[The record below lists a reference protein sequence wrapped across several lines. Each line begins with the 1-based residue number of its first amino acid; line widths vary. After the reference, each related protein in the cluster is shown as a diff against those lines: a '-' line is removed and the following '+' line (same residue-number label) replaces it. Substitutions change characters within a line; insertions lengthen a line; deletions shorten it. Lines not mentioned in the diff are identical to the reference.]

1 MTTCEHVE
9 RTHALADGELTG
21 AIADDAR
28 DHLAGCE
35 TCQNEFSDALQLDAA
50 VTEAP
55 SNIVSIAWYRQRKV
69 QLASAALAAAAGV
82 AIYVAVSRPKPP
94 QEDHP
99 QIAAIALAPNRG
111 VEARLAWSDAQA
123 YRPYDVPRGDAP
135 HENVPLSVL
144 GDVEKRGD
152 LHGVAVLAMLDGD
165 RKQAASYFERA
176 GNGADV
182 QLDRAALALG
192 DGDPAKALG
201 LVDGVLEKDAA
212 NPVALWNRALALRDL
227 GLPRAAAAAFRD
239 VAKRNEPGWAA
250 EATARAKA
258 LDAGVDAERDLT
270 IRVFGAAGQLAKDG
284 TGLSIDDAKK
294 LPGFSRLL
302 FYDALRSAP
311 TAERIAKLRPLAEAI
326 DQATHSGDLV
336 AAIERAKPRGALAD
350 TYAEIIT
357 KQAAGDW
364 DHLPARAPYLAALRA
379 AHADDLLIGA
389 LIKLAPDGTVAK
401 SELGEFARLTA
412 ASPDP
417 WMRLLGI
424 QQRADVAIADGDLL
438 GAITT
443 LSEARAT
450 CAGPSPNYRCIN
462 IERLLAHTYVSWQR
476 MPEAHA
482 LLVDAWSRARSD
494 SDWTSQMTLLSEFAA
509 LANAADDATGGG
521 LSLARAYTTEL
532 RLRGPDEARRSV
544 DANSLCDNDAWG
556 RNIVATI
563 LINQLQ
569 TDAAKHELELAPRC
583 PASSPV
589 IAANRLFARAHIVRA
604 GNDVAEIDALR
615 ADVDKLRATPDLSPG
630 LRAYLDH
637 IEGRAVIDR
646 DPVAGEALLRRA
658 IAAAQA
664 EPSDPEAVKVS
675 AWSYSVMATS
685 EGKRNDGTT
694 ALKTLAGELGVTVPA
709 TCAVGIAAEGRDVVA
724 ITRDK
729 VGAIAVHVSPRA
741 STAAVPPTDLAP
753 SLAGCDHV
761 DVIAR
766 PPFHGVA
773 RLLPDDIAWSYLSA
787 RKRPVG
793 PASDRRLVVS
803 DVEPPASLELPRLA
817 AWTTPT
823 TDALAGPNAT
833 PTRVLAALGDVGE
846 VTIHAH
852 GLVDQLDASFLALSP
867 DATGHYAL
875 TTRDVRAATF
885 TTSPLVILA
894 ACRASHAAPVLHQPW
909 SLPTAFVFAGA
920 RAVVASTSPIPDAD
934 AGTFFDDFTR
944 RVRAG
949 QPAAIALRDSRIAW
963 LHQGRGDWVRDLIV
977 FD

>member
-1 MTTCEHVE
+1 M
-9 RTHALADGELTG
+9 
-21 AIADDAR
+21 
-28 DHLAGCE
+28 
-35 TCQNEFSDALQLDAA
+35 LQLDAA

-55 SNIVSIAWYRQRKV
+55 ANVISIAWFRQRKV

-94 QEDHP
+94 ADDHP

-111 VEARLAWSDAQA
+111 VEARLAWSDASA

-201 LVDGVLEKDAA
+201 LVDAVLEKDPA

-227 GLPRAAAAAFRD
+227 GLSRAAAAAFRD

-250 EATARAKA
+250 EAAARATA
-258 LDAGVDAERDLT
+258 LDAGLDAVRDLT
-270 IRVFGAAGQLAKDG
+270 IRVLGAAGQLAKDG
-284 TGLSIDDAKK
+284 TGLSVDDAKK
-294 LPGFSRLL
+294 LPGFSRLF

-326 DQATHSGDLV
+326 DQSTHTGDLV
-336 AAIERAKPRGALAD
+336 AAIERAKPRGKLAD
-350 TYAEIIT
+350 TYAEIVT

-364 DHLPARAPYLAALRA
+364 DHLPARTPYLAALRA
-379 AHADDLLIGA
+379 AHADDLLIGT
-389 LIKLAPDGTVAK
+389 LLSLSDGTVAK
-401 SELGEFARLTA
+401 SELAEFARLTG

-417 WMRLLGI
+417 WMRLLGT
-424 QQRADVAIADGDLL
+424 QQRAEVAIAGGDLL

-450 CAGPSPNYRCIN
+450 CAGPGPNYRCIK
-462 IERLLAHTYVSWQR
+462 IERLLAHTYISWQR

-482 LLVDAWSRARSD
+482 LLVDAWNRARSD
-494 SDWTSQMTLLSEFAA
+494 SDWPNQMTLLSEFAV
-509 LANAADDATGGG
+509 LANLADDATGGG

-532 RLRGPDEARRSV
+532 RLRGPDEARRNV

-563 LINQLQ
+563 LINKLQ
-569 TDAAKHELELAPRC
+569 IDAAKAELALAPSC

-589 IAANRLFARAHIVRA
+589 IAANRLFVRAHIVRA
-604 GNDVAEIDALR
+604 GNNVSEIDAFR
-615 ADVDKLRATPDLSPG
+615 ADVAKLRAAPDLGPG

-646 DPVAGEALLRRA
+646 DPVAGEALLRHA
-658 IAAAQA
+658 IAVAQA
-664 EPSDPEAVKVS
+664 APNDPEAVKVA
-675 AWSYSVMATS
+675 AWSYSVLATS
-685 EGKRNDGTT
+685 EGKRRDGTT
-694 ALKTLAGELGVTVPA
+694 ALQTLAGELGVTMPGA
-709 TCAVGIAAEGRDVVA
+709 CAVGIAAEGRDVVA

-729 VGAIAVHVSPRA
+729 AGAIAVHVSPRA

-753 SLAGCDHV
+753 SLVGCDHV

-766 PPFHGVA
+766 PPYHGVA

-793 PASDRRLVVS
+793 PPSARRLVVS

-817 AWTTPT
+817 AWATPT

-833 PTRVLAALGDVGE
+833 PSHVLAALGDVGE

-867 DATGHYAL
+867 DATGQYAL

-909 SLPTAFVFAGA
+909 SLPAAFVFAGA

-934 AGTFFDDFTR
+934 AGAFFDDFTQ